1 MRKKDKL
8 KNYEQANLMLE
19 QSYLKSKGLI
29 NEELLNEVEDLELK
43 KTAKELFSVAKKYN
57 LKPEYKTT
65 KVNFDSKQSD
75 INGGYGATI
84 VVDNGILTIGI
95 YDRGVLQS
103 IRRGGFPG
111 VESKE
116 VSDTDNDPYT
126 ETNKKGLSKALGIL
140 FKEFMAKLPQ
150 DKFESR
156 NTGNKPNQYGFY
168 LIQAKPKQ

>member
-1 MRKKDKL
+1 MNRRDKL
-8 KNYEQANLMLE
+8 KNYKQANLMLE
-19 QSYLKSKGLI
+19 QSYLKSKGLL

-57 LKPEYKTT
+57 LKPDYKTT
-65 KVNFDSKQSD
+65 KVNFHSGQSQV
-75 INGGYGATI
+75 NGGYGAII
-84 VVDNGILTIGI
+84 VVDNGMLTIGI

-111 VESKE
+111 VEAKE
-116 VSDTDNDPYT
+116 VSDSSDDPYND
-126 ETNKKGLSKALGIL
+126 TNKKGLSKALGIL

-156 NTGNKPNQYGFY
+156 NTGNKPNENGFY